1 MLEESIN
8 SSIPSH
14 SNFWCKINGGG
25 GVLWSND
32 QWVPYA
38 DANRAAQINAGLDII
53 NTITRHYGI
62 TAPVFIDNAEAVNE
76 LITCDS
82 QVIRLL
88 VSKDKTL
95 RVEANQK
102 EGVLFE

>member
-1 MLEESIN
+1 MV
-8 SSIPSH
+8 
-14 SNFWCKINGGG
+14 NG
-25 GVLWSND
+25 
-32 QWVPYA
+32 VPYA

-62 TAPVFIDNAEAVNE
+62 TAPVFVDNAEAVNE
-76 LITCDS
+76 LIPCDS

-95 RVEANQK
+95 RVEANQS
-102 EGVLFE
+102 EGRCFI